1 MSATGADNDNANS
14 NSIIFAIKGYL
25 SLQLHYREHT
35 TKKKKKSKMKEYERS
50 VYKTK
55 IERKICQTS
64 KTSNKIS
71 SELIH
76 FDTLKME

>member
-1 MSATGADNDNANS
+1 
-14 NSIIFAIKGYL
+14 
-25 SLQLHYREHT
+25 
-35 TKKKKKSKMKEYERS
+35 MKEYERS